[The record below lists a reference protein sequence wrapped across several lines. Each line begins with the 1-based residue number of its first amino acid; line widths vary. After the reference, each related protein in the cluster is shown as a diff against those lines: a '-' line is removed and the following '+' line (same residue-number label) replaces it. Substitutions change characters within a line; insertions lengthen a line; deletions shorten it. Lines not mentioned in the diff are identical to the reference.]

1 MATKKKSPKPVKK
14 KQPVKKAAKKS
25 GGALSHIAAQLRP
38 LAVDIGSLVL
48 DAHNARKHGDEDLGK
63 LAGVLEKY
71 GQVKP
76 IVVNRKTYPHVVIA
90 GNGTLLAA
98 QRLGWR
104 KIAAV
109 MMEADE
115 GTHRG
120 LALADNRVAEL
131 SSWDEQELLKQ
142 IGELVESGDE
152 LGDLL
157 ALAELG
163 ETIGG
168 KKRGKKKGAA
178 AEEQQVEPTLAV
190 QAICTSEAQ
199 QEQLFK
205 RLSKQGFECRVLT
218 L

>member
-1 MATKKKSPKPVKK
+1 VAKKKSAKPVKK
-14 KQPVKKAAKKS
+14 KPVKKRSKS
-25 GGALSHIAAQLRP
+25 GGELSHIADELRP
-38 LAVDIGSLVL
+38 LAMEIGALVL
-48 DAHNARKHGDEDLGK
+48 DEHNARKHGDEDLGK
-63 LAGVLEKY
+63 LAGVLERY

-98 QRLGWR
+98 QRLGW
-104 KIAAV
+104 KFIAAV
-109 MMEADE
+109 KVEADE

-142 IGELVESGDE
+142 IGELVESGNE

-163 ETIGG
+163 DSLAGG
-168 KKRGKKKGAA
+168 GKKKGAKKKA
-178 AEEQQVEPTLAV
+178 AEEQAVTPTLAV
-190 QAICTSEAQ
+190 QAICRTEAE

-205 RLSKQGFECRVLT
+205 KLSRQGFECRVLT